1 MLPLGNLSA
10 RGNLVQHGMYVV
22 QPQILSAQQQRAQV
36 QQQRMAMKQQRIHQ
50 RAQRMG
56 LMRGQDLSED
66 DDDDEVD
73 DEVKKVSILDRIP
86 FASGARGSGVQDG
99 EGETIEILRVDQKY
113 DPYVNHG
120 SSGDMLPSSYTNK
133 I

>member
-1 MLPLGNLSA
+1 MNHGVYML
-10 RGNLVQHGMYVV
+10 
-22 QPQILSAQQQRAQV
+22 QPQIPSAQQQRAQV

-56 LMRGQDLSED
+56 LVRGHDLGEEDD

-86 FASGARGSGVQDG
+86 FASGAGGPGVQDSP
-99 EGETIEILRVDQKY
+99 GETIEILRVDQKY
-113 DPYVNHG
+113 NP
-120 SSGDMLPSSYTNK
+120 
-133 I
+133 